1 MAWVF
6 CARREAKRPMN
17 TSMVLAL
24 TSGRTSA
31 TKRLSARPGARSPSE
46 VAFAPV
52 VIQAAASRMRRAF
65 ITLRKPDESIKH
77 DSNDQDPKLY
87 ERGEEIVHRRV
98 LRRCDIK
105 QPTFPEKVC
114 TAYACAEPI
123 EEALAVPERHE
134 RNRKQRGRMQK
145 NCPGPYP
152 LRCGDRQHRHPRPGI
167 VVAFGSGE
175 TPEMRRRPEEQD
187 KRKQDGNDLRRRIN
201 RRRPREHGE
210 ASGQAPDHDVP
221 GTSAL
226 EPHRVDDA
234 IGEGPEKNEQ
244 R

>member
-1 MAWVF
+1 MASD
-6 CARREAKRPMN
+6 P
-17 TSMVLAL
+17 
-24 TSGRTSA
+24 
-31 TKRLSARPGARSPSE
+31 LSAGVPPRPRSHRPRAPSRRPAFEPLGPDCPAAE
-46 VAFAPV
+46 VVFASV

-77 DSNDQDPKLY
+77 DSNDQEPKLH
-87 ERGEEIVHRRV
+87 ERGKEIVHRRV

-134 RNRKQRGRMQK
+134 RNRNQRGRMQK

-187 KRKQDGNDLRRRIN
+187 KRK
-201 RRRPREHGE
+201 
-210 ASGQAPDHDVP
+210 
-221 GTSAL
+221 
-226 EPHRVDDA
+226 
-234 IGEGPEKNEQ
+234 
-244 R
+244 

>member
-1 MAWVF
+1 MAWLF
-6 CARREAKRPMN
+6 RARHAAKRSRNM
-17 TSMVLAL
+17 SMVLAL
-24 TSGRTSA
+24 TSGRTSPKA
-31 TKRLSARPGARSPSE
+31 SSVAGRTAARGRWKRSACRRGPAPPSE
-46 VAFAPV
+46 VAFASV

-65 ITLRKPDESIKH
+65 ITLRKADESIEH
-77 DSNDQDPKLY
+77 DSNDQESKLY
-87 ERGEEIVHRRV
+87 ERGKEIVHRRV

-123 EEALAVPERHE
+123 EEAVPVPERHE

-175 TPEMRRRPEEQD
+175 TPEMRRRPEEQV
-187 KRKQDGNDLRRRIN
+187 KRK
-201 RRRPREHGE
+201 
-210 ASGQAPDHDVP
+210 
-221 GTSAL
+221 
-226 EPHRVDDA
+226 
-234 IGEGPEKNEQ
+234 
-244 R
+244 